1 MKDLLI
7 QTAKRTGLVG
17 AEQLADFLE
26 NNNSGQRLDEAL
38 LSCPYFTE
46 EAVLKLFAAAL
57 GWEFLVDI
65 PAKSVPAEFVEAVP
79 ATYAQHHYLI
89 GIRTEADVNKR
100 LTAETAENAEKEL
113 NLSLSE
119 AKELNSAVKKNS
131 ISELTVVLS
140 KPLDANALDNVSKMT
155 GLAVRAAI
163 STRTA
168 ITAAIDVAYEQRTT
182 VIEEVAEELDS
193 QNLDQLI
200 DEVATSDDLLDV
212 VNRPPVIRLVNDI
225 LFRALQLRAS
235 DIHVH
240 PYETKIQIRYRIDGI
255 LYNTLSL
262 NRNVLPLI
270 ISRIK
275 VMAGMDIAER
285 RLPQDGRCSVRL
297 GQREV
302 DLRIST
308 VPTSYGERS
317 VLRLLDK
324 STALFGLNELGLG
337 GEDLK
342 TFDSLL
348 NRSHG
353 VIFVTGPTGSGKSTT
368 LYACLNRINSAEKNI
383 MTIEDPIEYQ
393 LEGISQM
400 QVASKKGMNF
410 VTSLRHVLRQDP
422 DVIMVGEVRDIET
435 ARMAIQSSL
444 TGHLVFSTLHTNDS
458 AGAVSRLL
466 DLGVEPYLASSSL
479 IAIMA
484 QRLVRKVCPDCR
496 EPAEPTT
503 HQLRELGLGD
513 VEVSGSSG
521 FFVGAG
527 CDKCFQ
533 TGYRGRTGIYELMLV
548 NEEIADLIYKRES
561 AGVIKKA
568 AINAGL
574 QTLRMDGAGKVLAGV
589 TTIAEVLRVTQADVI

>member
-7 QTAKRTGLVG
+7 QTARQTGLVNTD
-17 AEQLADFLE
+17 QLTSFLE
-26 NNNSGQRLDEAL
+26 ENAGRGRVDDVL

-46 EAVLKLFAAAL
+46 DVVLKLFAEAL
-57 GWEFLVDI
+57 GLEYIPDI
-65 PAKSVPAEFVEAVP
+65 PAKAVPPEFVEAVP
-79 ATYAQHHYLI
+79 ALYAQHHYLI
-89 GIRTEADVNKR
+89 GIKPEP
-100 LTAETAENAEKEL
+100 ENG
-113 NLSLSE
+113 
-119 AKELNSAVKKNS
+119 
-131 ISELTVVLS
+131 ELTVVLS

-155 GLAVRAAI
+155 GMPVKAAVSTRAAVT
-163 STRTA
+163 SV
-168 ITAAIDVAYEQRTT
+168 IDVAYEQRTT
-182 VIEEVAEELDS
+182 VIEEVVEELDS
-193 QNLDQLI
+193 QNLDQLV
-200 DEVATSDDLLDV
+200 DEVSTSDDLLDV

-240 PYETKIQIRYRIDGI
+240 PYESKIQIRYRIDGI
-255 LYNTLSL
+255 LYDTLSL

-270 ISRIK
+270 VSRIK

-324 STALFGLNELGLG
+324 STGLFGLDELGLDKS
-337 GEDLK
+337 DLTK
-342 TFDSLL
+342 FDSLL

-368 LYACLNRINSAEKNI
+368 LYACLNRINSAEKNVI
-383 MTIEDPIEYQ
+383 TIEDPIEYQ
-393 LEGISQM
+393 LEGISQI
-400 QVASKKGMNF
+400 QVASKKGMTF
-410 VTSLRHVLRQDP
+410 ATSLRHVLRQDP

-466 DLGVEPYLASSSL
+466 DLGVEPYLVSSSL
-479 IAIMA
+479 IAIIA
-484 QRLVRKVCPDCR
+484 QRLVRKVCPDCKAR
-496 EPAEPTT
+496 VQPTA
-503 HQLRELGLGD
+503 HEIKELGLDEGAD
-513 VEVSGSSG
+513 YGKE

-527 CDKCFQ
+527 CEKCFQ
-533 TGYRGRTGIYELMLV
+533 TGYRGRTGIYEMMMV
-548 NEEIADLIYKRES
+548 DEEIQNLIYKRES
-561 AGVIKKA
+561 AGKIKRVA
-568 AINAGL
+568 LNAGL
-574 QTLRMDGAGKVLAGV
+574 QTLRMDGARKVLAGI
-589 TTIAEVLRVTQADVI
+589 TTVSEVLRVTQADIS

>member
-7 QTAKRTGLVG
+7 QTAKRTGLVD
-17 AEQLADFLE
+17 AEQLAEFLE
-26 NNNSGQRLDEAL
+26 NNKEESTRLDETL
-38 LSCPYFTE
+38 LRCPYFTE
-46 EAVLKLFAAAL
+46 ESVLKLFAAAL
-57 GWEFLVDI
+57 GQEFLDDI
-65 PAKSVPAEFVEAVP
+65 SPKSVPAEFVEAVP

-89 GIRTEADVNKR
+89 GIRTEADDGQ
-100 LTAETAENAEKEL
+100 
-113 NLSLSE
+113 
-119 AKELNSAVKKNS
+119 
-131 ISELTVVLS
+131 LTVVLS
-140 KPLDANALDNVSKMT
+140 RPLDTNALDNVSKMM
-155 GLAVRAAI
+155 GLPVRAAI
-163 STRTA
+163 ATRTV

-200 DEVATSDDLLDV
+200 DEVSTSDDLLDV

-240 PYETKIQIRYRIDGI
+240 PYETKIQIRYRVDGI
-255 LYNTLSL
+255 LYDTLSL

-270 ISRIK
+270 VSRIK

-324 STALFGLNELGLG
+324 STGLFGLDELGLW
-337 GEDLK
+337 EDDLK
-342 TFDSLL
+342 KFDTLL
-348 NRSHG
+348 GRTHG

-368 LYACLNRINSAEKNI
+368 LYACLNRINSAEKNV

-400 QVASKKGMNF
+400 QVASKKGMTF
-410 VTSLRHVLRQDP
+410 ATSLRHVLRQDP
-422 DVIMVGEVRDIET
+422 DIIMVGEVRDIET

-458 AGAVSRLL
+458 AGAVTRLL
-466 DLGVEPYLASSSL
+466 DLGLEPYLVSSSL

-496 EPAEPTT
+496 QVYKPTD
-503 HQLRELGLGD
+503 HELREIGLLSTEAGL
-513 VEVSGSSG
+513 SGLIEG
-521 FFVGAG
+521 GGKFFVGAG

-533 TGYRGRTGIYELMLV
+533 TGYRGRTGVYELMLI
-548 NEEIADLIYKRES
+548 NEEIQDMIYRRES
-561 AGVIKKA
+561 AGVIKKLA
-568 AINAGL
+568 LDAGL
-574 QTLRMDGAGKVLAGV
+574 QTLRMDGARKVLAGI
-589 TTIAEVLRVTQADVI
+589 TTISEVSRVTQADVM

>member
-1 MKDLLI
+1 MNNLLI
-7 QTAKRTGLVG
+7 QTAKRTGIVD
-17 AEQLADFLE
+17 AEQLAKFLE
-26 NNNSGQRLDEAL
+26 ENHGKGRVDEVL
-38 LSCPYFTE
+38 LNCPYFTE
-46 EAVLKLFAAAL
+46 EVVLRLFAEAL
-57 GWEFLVDI
+57 GWEFLPEI
-65 PAKSVPAEFVEAVP
+65 PVKAVPVEFIEGVP

-89 GIRTEADVNKR
+89 GIRPEADNG
-100 LTAETAENAEKEL
+100 
-113 NLSLSE
+113 
-119 AKELNSAVKKNS
+119 
-131 ISELTVVLS
+131 ELTVVLS

-155 GLAVRAAI
+155 GLPVRAAI
-163 STRTA
+163 STRAA
-168 ITAAIDVAYEQRTT
+168 ITSVIDVAYEQRTT

-193 QNLDQLI
+193 QNLDQLV

-240 PYETKIQIRYRIDGI
+240 PYEAKIQIRYRIDGI
-255 LYNTLSL
+255 LYDTLSL

-324 STALFGLNELGLG
+324 STGLFALDELGLWEG
-337 GEDLK
+337 DLGK
-342 TFDSLL
+342 FDSLL

-368 LYACLNRINSAEKNI
+368 LYACLNRINSAEKNVI
-383 MTIEDPIEYQ
+383 TIEDPIEYQ
-393 LEGISQM
+393 LEGISQI
-400 QVASKKGMNF
+400 QVASKKGMTF
-410 VTSLRHVLRQDP
+410 ATSLRHVLRQDP
-422 DVIMVGEVRDIET
+422 DVIMIGEVRDIET

-466 DLGVEPYLASSSL
+466 DLGVEPYLVSSSL
-479 IAIMA
+479 IAIIA
-484 QRLVRKVCPDCR
+484 QRLVRKVCPDCKKPI
-496 EPAEPTT
+496 EPSPHE
-503 HQLRELGLGD
+503 LRELGLG
-513 VEVSGSSG
+513 EVAAHNGG
-521 FFVGAG
+521 KFFVGTG
-527 CDKCFQ
+527 CERCFQ
-533 TGYRGRTGIYELMLV
+533 TGYRGRTGIYEMMLI
-548 NEEIADLIYKRES
+548 NEEIQNLIYKRET
-561 AGVIKKA
+561 AGTIKRVA
-568 AINAGL
+568 LDAGL
-574 QTLRMDGAGKVLAGV
+574 QTLRMDGARKVLTGI
-589 TTIAEVLRVTQADVI
+589 TTISEVLRVTQADVM

>member
-1 MKDLLI
+1 MKELLI
-7 QTAKRTGLVG
+7 RTAERTGLIDAG
-17 AEQLADFLE
+17 QLRKFLE
-26 NNNSGQRLDEAL
+26 ENSGQGRIDEAL
-38 LSCPYFTE
+38 LNCPYFTE
-46 EAVLKLFAAAL
+46 DAVLKLFAEAL
-57 GWEFLVDI
+57 GWEYLAEI
-65 PAKSVPAEFVEAVP
+65 PAKLVPVEFIEAVP
-79 ATYAQHHYLI
+79 ATYAQHHFLI
-89 GIRTEADVNKR
+89 GIKR
-100 LTAETAENAEKEL
+100 ETDDG
-113 NLSLSE
+113 
-119 AKELNSAVKKNS
+119 
-131 ISELTVVLS
+131 ELTVVLS

-155 GLAVRAAI
+155 GLPVRAAI

-168 ITAAIDVAYEQRTT
+168 ITAVIDVAYEQRST
-182 VIEEVAEELDS
+182 VIEEVAEELDQ
-193 QNLDQLI
+193 QNLDQLV
-200 DEVATSDDLLDV
+200 DEVSASDDLLNV

-240 PYETKIQIRYRIDGI
+240 PYETKVQIRYRIDGI
-255 LYNTLSL
+255 LYDVLSL

-270 ISRIK
+270 VSRIK

-324 STALFGLNELGLG
+324 STGLFTLNELGMW
-337 GEDLK
+337 EDDLER
-342 TFDSLL
+342 FDSLL
-348 NRSHG
+348 HHSHG

-368 LYACLNRINSAEKNI
+368 LYASLNRLNSSEKNVI
-383 MTIEDPIEYQ
+383 TIEDPIEYQ
-393 LEGISQM
+393 LEGISQI
-400 QVASKKGMNF
+400 QVASKKGMTF
-410 VTSLRHVLRQDP
+410 ATSLRHVLRQDP

-479 IAIMA
+479 IAILA
-484 QRLVRKVCPDCR
+484 QRLVRKVCPDCKKAT
-496 EPAEPTT
+496 EPSARD
-503 HQLRELGLGD
+503 LRALGLLGNGD
-513 VEVSGSSG
+513 DAPATRNSEE

-527 CDKCFQ
+527 CEKCFQ
-533 TGYRGRTGIYELMLV
+533 TGYRGRTGIYELL
-548 NEEIADLIYKRES
+548 LISEQIQDMIYRRETAGAIKRNALE
-561 AGVIKKA
+561 AGM
-568 AINAGL
+568 
-574 QTLRMDGAGKVLAGV
+574 QTLRMDGARKALAGI
-589 TTIAEVLRVTQADVI
+589 TTVSEVLRVTQADVI

>member
-1 MKDLLI
+1 MKDLLV
-7 QTAKRTGLVG
+7 QTAERTGLVD
-17 AEQLADFLE
+17 AEQLTKVLE
-26 NNNSGQRLDEAL
+26 SNKEGKSRLDEL
-38 LSCPYFTE
+38 LLGCPYFTE

-57 GWEFLVDI
+57 GAEFLPEI
-65 PAKSVPAEFVEAVP
+65 PTKAVPAEFVEAVP
-79 ATYAQHHYLI
+79 AAYAQHHYLI
-89 GIRTEADVNKR
+89 GIESDDDDDSR
-100 LTAETAENAEKEL
+100 
-113 NLSLSE
+113 
-119 AKELNSAVKKNS
+119 
-131 ISELTVVLS
+131 LTVVLS
-140 KPLDANALDNVSKMT
+140 KPLDTNALDNVSKMT
-155 GLAVRAAI
+155 GLPVKAAI

-168 ITAAIDVAYEQRTT
+168 ITAVIDVAYEQRTT

-193 QNLDQLI
+193 QNLDQLV
-200 DEVATSDDLLDV
+200 DEVAGSDDLLDV

-255 LYNTLSL
+255 LYDSLSL

-297 GQREV
+297 GQREI

-324 STALFGLNELGLG
+324 STGLFALNELGLW
-337 GEDLK
+337 EDDLK
-342 TFDSLL
+342 KFDTML

-383 MTIEDPIEYQ
+383 ITIEDPIEYQ
-393 LEGISQM
+393 LEGISQI

-410 VTSLRHVLRQDP
+410 ATSLRYVLRQDP
-422 DVIMVGEVRDIET
+422 DVIMVGEVRDVET

-484 QRLVRKVCPDCR
+484 QRLVRRVCQDCR
-496 EPAEPTT
+496 TEYEPTE
-503 HQLRELGLGD
+503 HELRQLGLG
-513 VEVSGSSG
+513 EVGMSRLADTGG
-521 FFVGAG
+521 KFFVGAG
-527 CDKCFQ
+527 CERCFQ
-533 TGYRGRTGIYELMLV
+533 TGYRGRTGIYELMLI
-548 NEEIADLIYKRES
+548 NEEIQNLIYSRQS
-561 AGVIKKA
+561 AGAIKKSA
-568 AINAGL
+568 LNAGL
-574 QTLRMDGAGKVLAGV
+574 QTLRMDGARKVLAGV
-589 TTIAEVLRVTQADVI
+589 TTTDEVLRVAQADVM